1 MFDSFD
7 KYISY
12 FIDDINA
19 NDYWHDIGILH
30 ASDLI
35 DEFNNSDWDE
45 LLQVLSSKP
54 DNWIARFCESIDDT
68 INVEVIPLLINAFKR
83 KNNELSIK
91 ILDTM
96 RSLLS
101 YGYNVKNEKIFLL
114 NVISELTPNADTVD
128 LAVLNSLKKDLL
140 S

>member
-91 ILDTM
+91 ILDAM

-101 YGYNVKNEKIFLL
+101 YGYNFKNEKFFLL

-128 LAVLNSLKKDLL
+128 LAVLNSLKEDLL
-140 S
+140 N